1 MTTPDAG
8 PLTLTLHGVSY
19 ELVADE
25 DVRATDLATHA
36 LTVRRRADGE
46 VLTVFASEMQA
57 SSTRPR
63 RLPEPRR
70 RWKLRELAERMA
82 RLPDDPDW
90 TDQAMRFVTING
102 LLEVPESVPVGRP

>member
-1 MTTPDAG
+1 MTAPEAE
-8 PLTLTLHGVSY
+8 PLRLTLHGVAY
-19 ELVADE
+19 DLVADG

-36 LTVRRRADGE
+36 LTVRRRSDGE

-57 SSTRPR
+57 SSTRPK
-63 RLPEPRR
+63 RLSEPRR
-70 RWKLRELAERMA
+70 RWRLRELAERMA

-90 TDQAMRFVTING
+90 TDQTMRFVTLNG